1 MLSPLRSP
9 FRTSVLPCASLT
21 LDGVGS
27 FAFHCARV
35 TPNEGSITTRGQS
48 STSMPART
56 ALGAVGSGTP
66 AAASI
71 SHPLA

>member
-1 MLSPLRSP
+1 MLNPLRSP
-9 FRTSVLPCASLT
+9 FRTSVLPGASLM

-27 FAFHCARV
+27 FAFHCAKV
-35 TPNEGSITTRGQS
+35 TPNDGSITTRGQS

-56 ALGAVGSGTP
+56 ALEAAGSCTP